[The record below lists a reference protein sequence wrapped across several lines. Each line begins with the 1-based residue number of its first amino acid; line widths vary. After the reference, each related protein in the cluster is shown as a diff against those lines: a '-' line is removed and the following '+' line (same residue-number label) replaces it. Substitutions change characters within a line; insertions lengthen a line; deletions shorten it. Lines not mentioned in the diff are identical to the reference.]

1 MKKLLLVCFVC
12 LIGLTSLT
20 GCRKD
25 EADKNIICEAE
36 EAYNKGNGHSFVLD
50 SDGKTIKSA
59 TYYEG
64 INKDFLEK
72 YYGEF
77 SLDDS
82 YNSTKISLEKHF
94 DNFMLGNEDIP
105 WLRGGISETPSKYEV
120 ELKIIIDFTDENF
133 KANEATLNYLKQ
145 FGLDVFYNED
155 EKVFEFDKDVYDKTF
170 GQSFVKPV
178 CSEKKNK

>member
-1 MKKLLLVCFVC
+1 
-12 LIGLTSLT
+12 
-20 GCRKD
+20 
-25 EADKNIICEAE
+25 
-36 EAYNKGNGHSFVLD
+36 
-50 SDGKTIKSA
+50 
-59 TYYEG
+59 
-64 INKDFLEK
+64 
-72 YYGEF
+72 
-77 SLDDS
+77 
-82 YNSTKISLEKHF
+82 
-94 DNFMLGNEDIP
+94 MLGNENIP

-155 EKVFEFDKDVYDKTF
+155 EKVFEFEKDVYDKTF